1 MKKLMTL
8 ICALFCMTQVYAAN
22 PVKQWGQLQVKGA
35 QLCDQS
41 GNPVVLRGVS
51 LGWHNIWPRFYNKNA
66 VKWLV
71 QDWHAN
77 IIRAAMG
84 IQIDDNYLE
93 NPDFALKCITQVVDA
108 AIKNDTYV
116 IIDWHAH
123 KMHTAEAKAFF
134 GKMAQ
139 KYGKYPHVLYELY
152 NEPVEDKWE
161 DLKVYAKTII
171 TEIRKYDPDNIILMG
186 CPHWDQDIDIVA
198 KSPIEGVEN
207 VMYTLHFYAATHKD
221 YLRDKLEAAVRS
233 GLPVFVSEC
242 AGMEASGNGPLAP
255 DEYQKWLD
263 VMEKNKVS
271 WVNWSVSDKDETC
284 SMLLPRAKA
293 TGNWTDDLIKP
304 WGKMVKQALKKYNR

>member
-1 MKKLMTL
+1 MTL
-8 ICALFCMTQVYAAN
+8 ICALFCMAQVYAAN

-51 LGWHNIWPRFYNKNA
+51 LGWHNIWYRFYNKKA

-123 KMHTAEAKAFF
+123 KMHTVEATPSSERWRRS
-134 GKMAQ
+134 M
-139 KYGKYPHVLYELY
+139 V
-152 NEPVEDKWE
+152 N
-161 DLKVYAKTII
+161 
-171 TEIRKYDPDNIILMG
+171 ILM
-186 CPHWDQDIDIVA
+186 CFTN
-198 KSPIEGVEN
+198 STMN
-207 VMYTLHFYAATHKD
+207 L
-221 YLRDKLEAAVRS
+221 LRI
-233 GLPVFVSEC
+233 
-242 AGMEASGNGPLAP
+242 NG
-255 DEYQKWLD
+255 K
-263 VMEKNKVS
+263 
-271 WVNWSVSDKDETC
+271 T
-284 SMLLPRAKA
+284 
-293 TGNWTDDLIKP
+293 
-304 WGKMVKQALKKYNR
+304 

>member
-1 MKKLMTL
+1 MKKLITL
-8 ICALFCMTQVYAAN
+8 ICALFCMAQVYAAN

-123 KMHTAEAKAFF
+123 KRLRPSSERWRRSM
-134 GKMAQ
+134 
-139 KYGKYPHVLYELY
+139 V
-152 NEPVEDKWE
+152 N
-161 DLKVYAKTII
+161 
-171 TEIRKYDPDNIILMG
+171 ILM
-186 CPHWDQDIDIVA
+186 CFTN
-198 KSPIEGVEN
+198 STMN
-207 VMYTLHFYAATHKD
+207 L
-221 YLRDKLEAAVRS
+221 LRI
-233 GLPVFVSEC
+233 
-242 AGMEASGNGPLAP
+242 NG
-255 DEYQKWLD
+255 K
-263 VMEKNKVS
+263 
-271 WVNWSVSDKDETC
+271 T
-284 SMLLPRAKA
+284 
-293 TGNWTDDLIKP
+293 
-304 WGKMVKQALKKYNR
+304 

>member
-1 MKKLMTL
+1 M
-8 ICALFCMTQVYAAN
+8 
-22 PVKQWGQLQVKGA
+22 A
-35 QLCDQS
+35 QHL
-41 GNPVVLRGVS
+41 
-51 LGWHNIWPRFYNKNA
+51 PRFYNKNA

-116 IIDWHAH
+116 IIDWHGQDAYSQ
-123 KMHTAEAKAFF
+123 AGGFF

-171 TEIRKYDPDNIILMG
+171 TEIRKYDPD
-186 CPHWDQDIDIVA
+186 HA
-198 KSPIEGVEN
+198 
-207 VMYTLHFYAATHKD
+207 
-221 YLRDKLEAAVRS
+221 
-233 GLPVFVSEC
+233 
-242 AGMEASGNGPLAP
+242 
-255 DEYQKWLD
+255 
-263 VMEKNKVS
+263 
-271 WVNWSVSDKDETC
+271 
-284 SMLLPRAKA
+284 
-293 TGNWTDDLIKP
+293 
-304 WGKMVKQALKKYNR
+304 

>member
-1 MKKLMTL
+1 M
-8 ICALFCMTQVYAAN
+8 
-22 PVKQWGQLQVKGA
+22 
-35 QLCDQS
+35 
-41 GNPVVLRGVS
+41 
-51 LGWHNIWPRFYNKNA
+51 
-66 VKWLV
+66 

-161 DLKVYAKTII
+161 DLKVYAKPSS
-171 TEIRKYDPDNIILMG
+171 RK
-186 CPHWDQDIDIVA
+186 
-198 KSPIEGVEN
+198 
-207 VMYTLHFYAATHKD
+207 
-221 YLRDKLEAAVRS
+221 
-233 GLPVFVSEC
+233 SE
-242 AGMEASGNGPLAP
+242 
-255 DEYQKWLD
+255 
-263 VMEKNKVS
+263 V
-271 WVNWSVSDKDETC
+271 
-284 SMLLPRAKA
+284 
-293 TGNWTDDLIKP
+293 
-304 WGKMVKQALKKYNR
+304 

>member
-8 ICALFCMTQVYAAN
+8 ICALFCMAQVYAAN

-116 IIDWHAH
+116 IIDTRCIQPRLRPSSERWRRS
-123 KMHTAEAKAFF
+123 M
-134 GKMAQ
+134 
-139 KYGKYPHVLYELY
+139 V
-152 NEPVEDKWE
+152 N
-161 DLKVYAKTII
+161 
-171 TEIRKYDPDNIILMG
+171 ILM
-186 CPHWDQDIDIVA
+186 CFTN
-198 KSPIEGVEN
+198 STMN
-207 VMYTLHFYAATHKD
+207 L
-221 YLRDKLEAAVRS
+221 LRI
-233 GLPVFVSEC
+233 
-242 AGMEASGNGPLAP
+242 NG
-255 DEYQKWLD
+255 K
-263 VMEKNKVS
+263 
-271 WVNWSVSDKDETC
+271 T
-284 SMLLPRAKA
+284 
-293 TGNWTDDLIKP
+293 
-304 WGKMVKQALKKYNR
+304 

>member
-8 ICALFCMTQVYAAN
+8 ICALFCMAQVYAAN

-221 YLRDKLEAAVRS
+221 YLRDKLEAAVKS

-271 WVNWSVSDKDETC
+271 WVNW
-284 SMLLPRAKA
+284 
-293 TGNWTDDLIKP
+293 
-304 WGKMVKQALKKYNR
+304 

>member
-8 ICALFCMTQVYAAN
+8 ICALFCMAQVYAAN
-22 PVKQWGQLQVKGA
+22 SVKQWGQLQVKGA

-221 YLRDKLEAAVRS
+221 YLRDKL
-233 GLPVFVSEC
+233 
-242 AGMEASGNGPLAP
+242 
-255 DEYQKWLD
+255 
-263 VMEKNKVS
+263 
-271 WVNWSVSDKDETC
+271 
-284 SMLLPRAKA
+284 
-293 TGNWTDDLIKP
+293 
-304 WGKMVKQALKKYNR
+304 

>member
-8 ICALFCMTQVYAAN
+8 ICALFCMAQVYAAN
-22 PVKQWGQLQVKGA
+22 SVKQWGQLQVKGA

-71 QDWHAN
+71 KDWHAN

-123 KMHTAEAKAFF
+123 TRCIQPRLRLSSGRWRRSM
-134 GKMAQ
+134 
-139 KYGKYPHVLYELY
+139 V
-152 NEPVEDKWE
+152 N
-161 DLKVYAKTII
+161 
-171 TEIRKYDPDNIILMG
+171 ILM
-186 CPHWDQDIDIVA
+186 CFTN
-198 KSPIEGVEN
+198 STTN
-207 VMYTLHFYAATHKD
+207 L
-221 YLRDKLEAAVRS
+221 
-233 GLPVFVSEC
+233 
-242 AGMEASGNGPLAP
+242 
-255 DEYQKWLD
+255 
-263 VMEKNKVS
+263 
-271 WVNWSVSDKDETC
+271 
-284 SMLLPRAKA
+284 
-293 TGNWTDDLIKP
+293 
-304 WGKMVKQALKKYNR
+304 